1 MVLHMGPTDA
11 AEALR
16 WIQEAVA
23 GGRYITHPHIQ
34 KRFVER
40 RVSLWELKQAVR
52 AATSCA
58 PYERKSIAGGTNWRI
73 TGKTRDGDTLT
84 VGVEAFVDHLGR
96 RALLITVF

>member
-1 MVLHMGPTDA
+1 MLHNGPTEA

-23 GGRYITHPHIQ
+23 HGRFITHPHIQ
-34 KRFVER
+34 ERFVER
-40 RVSLWELKQAVR
+40 RISLWELKQAVR

-58 PYERKSIAGGTNWRI
+58 PYQRKPTAGGTNWRV
-73 TGKTRDGDTLT
+73 TGKTRDGETLA
-84 VGVEAFVDHLGR
+84 VGAEAFVDHLGR